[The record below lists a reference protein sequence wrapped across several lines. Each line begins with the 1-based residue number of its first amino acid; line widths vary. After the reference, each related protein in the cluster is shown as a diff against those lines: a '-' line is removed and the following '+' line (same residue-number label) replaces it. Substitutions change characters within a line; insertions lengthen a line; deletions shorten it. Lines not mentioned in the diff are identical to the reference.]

1 MVLHKFQYD
10 AEAERSAIME
20 ENKHLSLIE
29 EQNII
34 EGNFL
39 IFSETPNYSV
49 SQEIEEL
56 KQGSKL
62 LTAQNNALS
71 ERADFI
77 EDVVA
82 EMATQVYQ

>member
-1 MVLHKFQYD
+1 M
-10 AEAERSAIME
+10 
-20 ENKHLSLIE
+20 E
-29 EQNII
+29 EQNIT

-39 IFSETPNYSV
+39 VFDDGSTFSDA
-49 SQEIEEL
+49 IHDL
-56 KQGSKL
+56 KQESIILK
-62 LTAQNNALS
+62 AQTNALS